1 MTAAL
6 LPVPVLK
13 FTDVNGVPLA
23 GGLVY
28 TYVTGTT
35 TPLATYTDSTGTVAN
50 PNPVVLDSTGAASI
64 WISGNYTINLT
75 DANNVQQPNYPQNG
89 VQDLFTADNVT
100 ATSTT
105 SLTISST
112 SQTLA
117 IQSGRYFPVGIFL
130 LIVDN
135 SDHTKWMHGQVT
147 SYVGTEL
154 TVNVTT
160 ISGSGTNS
168 SSWTVSLSGPVG
180 PQGATGGTGTGI
192 TGPGT
197 TVVGHVVLWNAVNG
211 TTVSDSGFGLGS
223 AAQLNVGTSA
233 NQIVQLNS
241 SAQYPAG
248 DGSLITDIAG
258 IPSVSSG
265 KLVIGALTLQWGT
278 ATSSPG
284 GTPVSFGT
292 AFSSTPYLVWGTS
305 NVSNTFCPQGNYTN
319 TGFLALGGNGAGGS
333 TACQW
338 VAIGPT

>member
-117 IQSGRYFPVGIFL
+117 IQIGRYFPTGIFL

-135 SDHTKWMHGQVT
+135 NDETKWMHGQVT
-147 SYVGTEL
+147 AYVGTEL

-197 TVVGHVVLWNAVNG
+197 TTVGHVVLWNAVNG
-211 TTVSDSGFGLGS
+211 TTVSDAGYGLGT
-223 AAQLNVGTSA
+223 AAALNVGTSA

-248 DGSLITDIAG
+248 DGSQITNITG
-258 IPSVSSG
+258 IPSVSSN
-265 KLVIGALTLQWGT
+265 KIVIGAVTIQWGT
-278 ATSSPG
+278 GTSSPG
-284 GTPVSFGT
+284 GLTVNFGT
-292 AFSSTPYLVWGTS
+292 SFSGTAYLVWGTS
-305 NVSNTFCPQGNYTN
+305 AVGTTFCPSNSFTS
-319 TGFLALGGNGAGGS
+319 TGFLAIGGNGSGGS
-333 TACQW
+333 EPFQW
-338 VAIGPT
+338 TAIGPT